1 MNAKRATKAQTRASE
16 GTKGAKKSKE
26 PRKVD
31 GTLSAI
37 DAAAKVLSGSSDP
50 MTTKEMVDAM
60 SAKGYWSSP
69 DGKTPAAT
77 LYSAILREIQRKG
90 NDSRFKKAE
99 RGKFVLAR

>member
-1 MNAKRATKAQTRASE
+1 MNAKKATQSEKRAK
-16 GTKGAKKSKE
+16 GTKGGAKK
-26 PRKVD
+26 PRTKKAD
-31 GTLSAI
+31 GKLSAI
-37 DAAAKVLSGSSDP
+37 DAAAKVLGEATEA
-50 MTTKEMVDAM
+50 TTIKEMVDAM

-69 DGKTPAAT
+69 GGKTPAAT